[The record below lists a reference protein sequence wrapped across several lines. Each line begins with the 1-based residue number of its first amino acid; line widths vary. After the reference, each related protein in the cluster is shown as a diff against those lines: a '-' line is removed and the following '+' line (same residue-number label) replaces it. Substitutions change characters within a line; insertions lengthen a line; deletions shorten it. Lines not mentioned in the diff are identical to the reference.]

1 MIYNGMLK
9 NGFVDMAIEPGLD
22 LKEEII
28 AMKRKKKAV
37 ILGHYYQIPEIQDIS
52 DYLGDSLQLS
62 RAAEKTDAELIVFA
76 GVHFMGETAKI
87 LNPEKKVVIPDL
99 NAGCSLAE
107 SCPPAEFAAFKDKN
121 PNHIV
126 ISYIN
131 CSAEI
136 KALSD
141 IICTSSNAVAIV
153 KSIDREQPIIFAP
166 DRNLGR
172 YIMQVCDREM
182 LLWDGYCMVHEVFSA
197 EKIIE
202 SKLQHPDALFIA
214 HPECKG
220 PVLSVADFV
229 GSTTALLKF
238 TQNARAKKF
247 IVATESGILH
257 EMKKSS
263 PDKIF
268 IQAPVNEESCGCS
281 DCSYMK
287 LNTIEKLYLCL
298 KYELPEI
305 ILPVELMEKAAKP
318 IRRMLELSDK
328 LGIS

>member
-1 MIYNGMLK
+1 MLK
-9 NGFVDMAIEPGLD
+9 NGFVDMAIEAGLD
-22 LKEEII
+22 LKEEIL

-37 ILGHYYQIPEIQDIS
+37 ILGHYYQIPEIQDLS

-62 RAAEKTDAELIVFA
+62 KAAEKTDAELIVFA

-107 SCPPAEFAAFKDKN
+107 SCPPDEFAAFKDKN
-121 PNHIV
+121 PDHIV

-153 KSIDREQPIIFAP
+153 KSIDRKQPIIFAP

-172 YIMQVCDREM
+172 YIMQVCDRDM

-220 PVLSVADFV
+220 PVLHLADFV

-238 TQNARAKKF
+238 TQNAQAKKF

-263 PDKIF
+263 PEKVF
-268 IQAPVNEESCGCS
+268 IQAPVNDESCGCS

-287 LNTIEKLYLCL
+287 LNTVEKLYLCL

-318 IRRMLELSDK
+318 IRRMLELSEK